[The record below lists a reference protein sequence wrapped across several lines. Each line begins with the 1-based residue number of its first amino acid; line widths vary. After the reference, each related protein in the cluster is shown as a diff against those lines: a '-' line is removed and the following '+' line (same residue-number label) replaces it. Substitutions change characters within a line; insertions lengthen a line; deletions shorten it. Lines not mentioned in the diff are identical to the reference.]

1 MGGFNFESFAFL
13 LFAFPIMSG
22 IVRPQCYMPE
32 RGLTM
37 AILANSTN
45 IQQIFNK
52 YSINI
57 TNICQRPG
65 QLWQPLQI
73 QQKIIFDRFDH
84 VPNDG
89 AREC

>member
-1 MGGFNFESFAFL
+1 MGRVNFESFAFL

-52 YSINI
+52 YS
-57 TNICQRPG
+57 TNIQ
-65 QLWQPLQI
+65 QI
-73 QQKIIFDRFDH
+73 FNKYNKYMPETGPTLATLANSTKNHI
-84 VPNDG
+84 
-89 AREC
+89 

>member
-1 MGGFNFESFAFL
+1 MGGVNFESFAFL

-45 IQQIFNK
+45 IHNK
-52 YSINI
+52 YS
-57 TNICQRPG
+57 TNIQ
-65 QLWQPLQI
+65 
-73 QQKIIFDRFDH
+73 
-84 VPNDG
+84 
-89 AREC
+89 